1 MRSVESKAWFE
12 TLVTELRHVDS
23 PPLTPDDWWLFP
35 PLRNI
40 LSTERRYKYI
50 VRSMR
55 NISNTNANRN
65 NCKHEEFERQQQ
77 QKSTTTTKNQQHQ
90 QQIAINKT
98 RREPPVIR
106 HKDKKRWIQVFNKM
120 K

>member
-1 MRSVESKAWFE
+1 
-12 TLVTELRHVDS
+12 
-23 PPLTPDDWWLFP
+23 
-35 PLRNI
+35 
-40 LSTERRYKYI
+40 
-50 VRSMR
+50 MR